1 MGSIEEQNI
10 EVEGEEKIN
19 QTTNFSWGLLP
30 LLLSVC
36 EKTNETLTTVYEYPI
51 SLTLY
56 LGTYIIE
63 QNEKQAKELEH
74 QRLKH
79 KH

>member
-1 MGSIEEQNI
+1 
-10 EVEGEEKIN
+10 
-19 QTTNFSWGLLP
+19 LP

-36 EKTNETLTTVYEYPI
+36 EKTNETLTAVYDYPI

-56 LGTYIIE
+56 LGVYIIE

-74 QRLKH
+74 QRLKY

>member
-1 MGSIEEQNI
+1 MGSIEEQNF
-10 EVEGEEKIN
+10 EVEGEEENN
-19 QTTNFSWGLLP
+19 QTANFSWGLLP

-36 EKTNETLTTVYEYPI
+36 EKTNESLTAIYEYPI
-51 SLTLY
+51 VLVLY
-56 LGTYIIE
+56 VGTYIIE